1 MLKVHVSSSIAALS
15 KRAFLIF
22 IFASGMSAC
31 VTTTTGGFIATASDE
46 QAVRDYVNLAVGYYD
61 ANDMAG
67 ARRNISNALD
77 IDNRHSPAY
86 NVLALILQTEGDIE
100 LAEQTFQRAISL
112 DRENSRARNNY
123 AALLFSLQK
132 YSEAFD
138 QLQEVVD
145 DSMYEGRAIAF
156 ENLGRS
162 ALMLENDAAAE
173 NAFERALQLN
183 ANLYLSALE
192 LSNLRLGNGNLQ
204 GARTAF
210 NQYLTIVQFY
220 NIAHSPKALLAGIQI
235 EGAFAN
241 QALVEEFT
249 LLLMSLYPESPEY
262 KMFQDLADVN

>member
-1 MLKVHVSSSIAALS
+1 MLKAYSSNLILTLLKYTCLS
-15 KRAFLIF
+15 LILAGGLF
-22 IFASGMSAC
+22 SC
-31 VTTTTGGFIATASDE
+31 VTTTTGGFIATASEE

-61 ANDMAG
+61 ANDMGG
-67 ARRNISNALD
+67 ARRNISNALE

-100 LAEQTFQRAISL
+100 LAEETFERAISL

-132 YSEAFD
+132 YDEAYD
-138 QLQEVVD
+138 QLKVVVD

-162 ALMLENDAAAE
+162 ALMLANDAAAE

-183 ANLYLSALE
+183 SNLYLSALE
-192 LSNLRLGNGNLQ
+192 LSNLRFRNGDLQ

-220 NIAHSPKALLAGIQI
+220 NIAHSPKALLVGIQI

-241 QALVEEFT
+241 QPLVEEFT

-262 KMFQDLADVN
+262 KAFQDLTNAN